1 MKIISINTS
10 LPKKISFNKKTIR
23 TSIFKE
29 PKNCE
34 LQVSKNG
41 IEGDRQ
47 ADLLAHG
54 GLNKA
59 VYAYS
64 YQHYAYWSK
73 LLKKDFSKNYGLI
86 GENLTIDDFDERKI
100 FIGDEFRIAKV
111 VLKITQP
118 RIPCFKITIKMNEK
132 NFMKYFIEHNFL
144 GMYMKVVNDGVI
156 QKGDEIELIHREP
169 QSMSVFDVSKLI
181 FSENNVGAMKKAIAL
196 PFLSDEIKQR
206 FNERLVKLG
215 HYESI

>member
-10 LPKKISFNKKTIR
+10 LPKKISFNKKIIS

-34 LQVSKNG
+34 LKVSKNG

-47 ADLLAHG
+47 ADLSVHG

-64 YQHYAYWSK
+64 YQHYAHWSN

-86 GENLTIDDFDERKI
+86 GENLTIDNFDERKI
-100 FIGDEFRIAKV
+100 FIGDEFRISKV

-118 RIPCFKITIKMNEK
+118 RIPCYKITIKMNEK
-132 NFMKYFIEHNFL
+132 NFMKYFIEYNFL
-144 GMYMKVVNDGVI
+144 GTYMKVLNDGKI
-156 QKGDEIELIHREP
+156 KKGDEIELINRES
-169 QSMSVFDVSKLI
+169 QTMSVFDISKLI
-181 FSENNVGAMKKAIAL
+181 FSENNVEAMKKAIAM
-196 PFLSDEIKQR
+196 PFLTDEIKQR

-215 HYESI
+215 HYDTI

>member
-10 LPKKISFNKKTIR
+10 LPKKISFNKKIIS

-34 LQVSKNG
+34 LKVSKNG

-47 ADLLAHG
+47 ADLSVHG

-64 YQHYAYWSK
+64 YQHYAYWSN

-86 GENLTIDDFDERKI
+86 GENLTIDNFDERKI
-100 FIGDEFRIAKV
+100 FIGDEFRISKV

-118 RIPCFKITIKMNEK
+118 RIPCYKITIKMNEK
-132 NFMKYFIEHNFL
+132 NFMKYFIEYNFL
-144 GMYMKVVNDGVI
+144 GTYMKVLNDGKI
-156 QKGDEIELIHREP
+156 KKGDEIELINRES
-169 QSMSVFDVSKLI
+169 QTMSVFDISKLI
-181 FSENNVGAMKKAIAL
+181 FSENNVEAMKKAIAM
-196 PFLSDEIKQR
+196 PFLTDEIKQR

-215 HYESI
+215 HYDTI

>member
-10 LPKKISFNKKTIR
+10 LPRKISFNKKIIS

-29 PKNCE
+29 PKNYE

-47 ADLLAHG
+47 ADLSVHG
-54 GLNKA
+54 GLDKA

-64 YQHYAYWSK
+64 YQHYAHWSK

-86 GENLTIDDFDERKI
+86 GENLTIDNFDERKI
-100 FIGDEFRIAKV
+100 FIGDEFRISKV

-118 RIPCFKITIKMNEK
+118 RIPCYKITIKMNEK

-144 GMYMKVVNDGVI
+144 GTYMKVLNEGKI
-156 QKGDEIELIHREP
+156 QKGDEIELINRES
-169 QSMSVFDVSKLI
+169 QTMSVFDISKLI
-181 FSENNVGAMKKAIAL
+181 FSENNVEAMKKAIAI
-196 PFLSDEIKQR
+196 PFLTDEIKQR

-215 HYESI
+215 HYDTI

>member
-10 LPKKISFNKKTIR
+10 LPRKISFNKKIIS

-29 PKNCE
+29 PKNYE

-47 ADLLAHG
+47 ADLSVHG
-54 GLNKA
+54 GLDKA

-64 YQHYAYWSK
+64 YQHYAHWSK

-86 GENLTIDDFDERKI
+86 GENLTIDNFDERKI
-100 FIGDEFRIAKV
+100 FIGDEFRISKV

-118 RIPCFKITIKMNEK
+118 RIPCYKITIKMNEK
-132 NFMKYFIEHNFL
+132 NFMKYFIEYNFL
-144 GMYMKVVNDGVI
+144 GTYMKVLNDGKI
-156 QKGDEIELIHREP
+156 KKGDEIELINRES
-169 QSMSVFDVSKLI
+169 QTMSVFDISKLI
-181 FSENNVGAMKKAIAL
+181 FSENNVEAMKKAIAI
-196 PFLSDEIKQR
+196 PFLTDEIKQR

-215 HYESI
+215 HYDTI

>member
-10 LPKKISFNKKTIR
+10 LPRKISFNKKIIS

-47 ADLLAHG
+47 ADLSVHG
-54 GLNKA
+54 GLDKA

-64 YQHYAYWSK
+64 YQHYAHWSK

-86 GENLTIDDFDERKI
+86 GENLTIDNFDERKI
-100 FIGDEFRIAKV
+100 FIGDEFRISKV

-118 RIPCFKITIKMNEK
+118 RIPCYKITIKMNEK
-132 NFMKYFIEHNFL
+132 NFMKYFIEYNFL
-144 GMYMKVVNDGVI
+144 GTYMKVLNDGKI
-156 QKGDEIELIHREP
+156 QKGDEIELINRES
-169 QSMSVFDVSKLI
+169 QTMSVFDISKLI
-181 FSENNVGAMKKAIAL
+181 FSENNVEAMKKAIAI
-196 PFLSDEIKQR
+196 PFLTDEIKQR

-215 HYESI
+215 HYDTI

>member
-10 LPKKISFNKKTIR
+10 LPRKISFNKKIIS

-47 ADLLAHG
+47 ADLSVHG
-54 GLNKA
+54 GLDKA

-64 YQHYAYWSK
+64 YKHYAHWSK

-86 GENLTIDDFDERKI
+86 GENLTIDNFDERKI
-100 FIGDEFRIAKV
+100 FIGDEFRISKV

-118 RIPCFKITIKMNEK
+118 RIPCYKITIKMNEK

-144 GMYMKVVNDGVI
+144 GTYMKVLNEGKI
-156 QKGDEIELIHREP
+156 QKGDEIELINRES
-169 QSMSVFDVSKLI
+169 QTMSVFDISKLI
-181 FSENNVGAMKKAIAL
+181 FSENNVEAMKKAIAIPL
-196 PFLSDEIKQR
+196 LTDEIKQR

-215 HYESI
+215 HYDTI